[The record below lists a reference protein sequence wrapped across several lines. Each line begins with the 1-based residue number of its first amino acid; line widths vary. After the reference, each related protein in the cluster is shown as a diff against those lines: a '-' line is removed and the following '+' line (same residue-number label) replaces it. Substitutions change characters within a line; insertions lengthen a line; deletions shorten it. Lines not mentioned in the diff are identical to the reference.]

1 MNRDDPAFDADDMDA
16 LFRAVL
22 DQREPATPLA
32 LLPEVRRSG
41 VRLRRRRRLLATGA
55 TAAAVGLLATAGWAV
70 HGRTAAV
77 PDRTLPPA
85 AGVRGAPVAPTS
97 PPPTA
102 MTGPPPA
109 TAVAATTGTATGTA
123 TGTGDTATA
132 GGRALFTFLQN
143 HLPDDIRRISA
154 STTAND
160 FLLTRQ
166 DGGTV
171 QVSRRLDGPS
181 GPRGG
186 TTSPCELRT
195 TDWGPMS
202 PDGED
207 CVGMTLPDGSMVW
220 ALHPL
225 TFVPRGRDS
234 EIRVITPDGLAYALH
249 FARAEAQ
256 PEPGDP
262 TVALPQLLM
271 LAGRSGF
278 LAALRDGW
286 GDPPV
291 PGPPKPQ
298 PPSATP

>member
-22 DQREPATPLA
+22 DQQEPATPLA

-70 HGRTAAV
+70 HGRTAAA
-77 PDRTLPPA
+77 PERTLPPA
-85 AGVRGAPVAPTS
+85 AGVRGAPAAPTS
-97 PPPTA
+97 PPPAAT
-102 MTGPPPA
+102 TGPPPA
-109 TAVAATTGTATGTA
+109 TTVATTAATAA
-123 TGTGDTATA
+123 TGTGGTATT
-132 GGRALFTFLQN
+132 GGRALFALLQN
-143 HLPDDIRRISA
+143 HLPEDFREISA
-154 STTAND
+154 GTTTDD
-160 FLLTRQ
+160 FLLTRH

-171 QVSRRLDGPS
+171 QVSRRSDGPS
-181 GPRGG
+181 GPFGG

-207 CVGMTLPDGSMVW
+207 CVGMPLPDGSMVW
-220 ALHPL
+220 VLHPL
-225 TFVPRGRDS
+225 TFVPHGQES
-234 EIRVITPDGLAYALH
+234 EIRVITPDRLVYALH

-256 PEPGDP
+256 PEPSDQ

-278 LAALRDGW
+278 LAALRDGL
-286 GDPPV
+286 GDSPA
-291 PGPPKPQ
+291 PGSSTPR